1 LSNKIFTHTQA
12 MKAKA
17 EASVAREPGLRE
29 RKKADLKRRIAD
41 TALALMRERG
51 FERTTID
58 EIVKRVDVS
67 QPTFYKYYPS
77 KEAILRE
84 HGMTTFGALIQDQL
98 ARSGSVAERM
108 RRFLQGV
115 ARQMSAD
122 RDLWYAIAISN
133 AYNPIRDP
141 ELLTSAE
148 AATRVVEAAIEQGRK
163 QGEFTSAYTARRL
176 ASLLEGIVFRV
187 CVEWGANYPVE
198 HALDHALDE
207 AFDLFL
213 RAARPQPGDK
223 PARKRRA
230 AR

>member
-1 LSNKIFTHTQA
+1 

-17 EASVAREPGLRE
+17 EASTPEREPGLRE

-41 TALALMRERG
+41 AGLQLMRERG

-67 QPTFYKYYPS
+67 QPTFYKYYSS

-84 HGMTTFGALIQDQL
+84 HGMTTFGALIQEEL
-98 ARSGSVAERM
+98 ARTGSVAERM
-108 RRFLQGV
+108 RRFLRGV

-133 AYNPIRDP
+133 AYNPIREP
-141 ELLTSAE
+141 ELLTSSD
-148 AATRVVEAAIEQGRK
+148 AATRIVEAVIEQGRK
-163 QGEFTSAYTARRL
+163 QGEFTQAYSARRL

-187 CVEWGANYPVE
+187 CVEWGANYPVQHSLE
-198 HALDHALDE
+198 DGLDE

-213 RAARPQPGDK
+213 RAARPQAGDK
-223 PARKRRA
+223 APKKRKASR
-230 AR
+230 

>member
-1 LSNKIFTHTQA
+1 

-17 EASVAREPGLRE
+17 EAATPEREPGLRE

-51 FERTTID
+51 FERTTIE

-84 HGMTTFGALIQDQL
+84 HGMTTFGALIQEEL
-98 ARSGSVAERM
+98 ARTGSVAGRM
-108 RRFLQGV
+108 RRFLRGV

-133 AYNPIRDP
+133 AYNPIREP
-141 ELLTSAE
+141 ELLTSGE
-148 AATRVVEAAIEQGRK
+148 AATRIVEVVIEQGRK
-163 QGEFTSAYTARRL
+163 QGEFTSAYSARRL

-187 CVEWGANYPVE
+187 CVEWGANYPVQ
-198 HALDHALDE
+198 HSLAGALDE

-223 PARKRRA
+223 VSKKRKA
-230 AR
+230 P